1 MYITVAVFCPSS
13 APLLVLYKWIPKT
26 TIPFMAQWTSELN
39 MTSRYLLP
47 DYAIHP
53 FDSIIAKVVKQDQL
67 QYLVLVLFHD
77 IILQGF

>member
-1 MYITVAVFCPSS
+1 MLTLFCKVHFI
-13 APLLVLYKWIPKT
+13 LLVLYWIPKT

-53 FDSIIAKVVKQDQL
+53 FDSIIAKVVKQDQP
-67 QYLVLVLFHD
+67 QYLVLVPFHD
-77 IILQGF
+77 IKLQGF